1 MEVSAFK
8 EQCWTEMVACI
19 ERSLVPRTQTFE
31 VEIAVMELPALDGV
45 DDFPW
50 LIDAPALQLR
60 VGYVP
65 RPNVWMAAQDSTQE
79 RRTRV
84 TGADHEDHLVVAIA
98 RA

>member
-1 MEVSAFK
+1 MSAFK

-50 LIDAPALQLR
+50 LIDAPAL
-60 VGYVP
+60 
-65 RPNVWMAAQDSTQE
+65 
-79 RRTRV
+79 
-84 TGADHEDHLVVAIA
+84 
-98 RA
+98 